1 MKSYTIAI
9 YPDPYKGGIPG
20 PTIQADTL
28 DAAQQQAEAMF
39 PHAEVVAEEM
49 A

>member
-9 YPDPYKGGIPG
+9 CPDPYKGGIPG
-20 PTIQADTL
+20 PTIQAFTL
-28 DAAQQQAEAMF
+28 DDAQQQAEEMF
-39 PHAEVVAEEM
+39 PYAEVVAEEV